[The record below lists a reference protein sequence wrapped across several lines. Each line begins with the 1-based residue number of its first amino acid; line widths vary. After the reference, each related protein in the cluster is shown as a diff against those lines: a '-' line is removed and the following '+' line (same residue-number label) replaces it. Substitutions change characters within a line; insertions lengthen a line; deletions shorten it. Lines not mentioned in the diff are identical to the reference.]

1 MRTRLTWKANRKA
14 SPGPATPG
22 YNEPETLD
30 HPAAYEDPGPHD
42 YENGDTSSWAE
53 DPTKGP
59 YPNSAPPALPG
70 TEEPQGHPAT
80 DPKHYFPR
88 GVSASLVKAMEKK
101 AAKCI
106 RIASS
111 MLGEGAPQIAIED
124 QAVDLMSLPDRQI
137 QATLKR
143 LAGDD
148 EDAEEVSKDDLST
161 YAQAYGGRVMDSP
174 YWTKQ
179 YGKKTYEIVFPSSG
193 AAGDCADEMAAH
205 YDVSQ
210 DGRNVIVKGFAESQR
225 RAEQQRRL
233 REAEEKE
240 ADDLM
245 VEDDEKSSSKK
256 AEDDS
261 DEDDESDDEGETAG
275 KKAARFQR
283 LAAYW
288 TRVAKAAGE
297 VPEAFKKQWD
307 KSEDKGEDEDKKE
320 ETKKEAK
327 SRGRKASDMPGD
339 QNDPKHYNY
348 RQQGRLAEQADDE
361 DEALLAAMLDEEAKS
376 SSEDEDEALLAEML
390 DEGMKAS
397 DEDEALLA
405 EMLKEDA
412 PKAEPAKTE
421 TPKEDA
427 KEAML
432 GDDEQAMLDDMLA
445 DDGVLDGVPVAED
458 VVIDEDPMGL
468 VDDGLDAFDD
478 MELNSLY
485 GSKFAGD
492 EEKKEDA
499 EAKADVKEEKAEEKT
514 PKEARSN
521 KTAAVRPQPRKASNG
536 VRAIG
541 SVPTVSTD
549 RDVENLSKLWE
560 SAPNIS
566 EIFK

>member
-1 MRTRLTWKANRKA
+1 MRTRLTWAKTNRKA

-22 YNEPETLD
+22 YNGPETLD

-59 YPNSAPPALPG
+59 YPNSAHPALPG
-70 TEEPQGHPAT
+70 TDEPQGHPAT

-106 RIASS
+106 RIASA
-111 MLGEGAPQIAIED
+111 MLGQGAPQLAIED

-137 QATLKR
+137 QATLQR
-143 LAGDD
+143 LAED
-148 EDAEEVSKDDLST
+148 EEE
-161 YAQAYGGRVMDSP
+161 G
-174 YWTKQ
+174 
-179 YGKKTYEIVFPSSG
+179 
-193 AAGDCADEMAAH
+193 
-205 YDVSQ
+205 
-210 DGRNVIVKGFAESQR
+210 
-225 RAEQQRRL
+225 
-233 REAEEKE
+233 KE

-245 VEDDEKSSSKK
+245 VEEDEDKTSSKK
-256 AEDDS
+256 A
-261 DEDDESDDEGETAG
+261 DEDEDTDDEDEAGEETAG

-283 LAAYW
+283 LAKYW

-307 KSEDKGEDEDKKE
+307 KDEDKSDSKDE
-320 ETKKEAK
+320 DKSETKKEAR
-327 SRGRKASDMPGD
+327 SRSRKASDMPGD

-348 RQQGRLAEQADDE
+348 RQQGKLADLAGDEDEALLAAMLDEETKGASEDDE
-361 DEALLAAMLDEEAKS
+361 DEALLAAMLDEGMTAS
-376 SSEDEDEALLAEML
+376 DED
-390 DEGMKAS
+390 

-412 PKAEPAKTE
+412 
-421 TPKEDA
+421 PKEDA

-445 DDGVLDGVPVAED
+445 DDAVLDGVPVVDED

-468 VDDGLDAFDD
+468 VDDGGFDD

-492 EEKKEDA
+492 DEKKEDA
-499 EAKADVKEEKAEEKT
+499 AAKSDVKEEKAEEKT

-541 SVPTVSTD
+541 SVPTAVAD

>member
-111 MLGEGAPQIAIED
+111 MLGGGAPQIAIED

-148 EDAEEVSKDDLST
+148 EDAEE
-161 YAQAYGGRVMDSP
+161 
-174 YWTKQ
+174 
-179 YGKKTYEIVFPSSG
+179 
-193 AAGDCADEMAAH
+193 
-205 YDVSQ
+205 
-210 DGRNVIVKGFAESQR
+210 
-225 RAEQQRRL
+225 
-233 REAEEKE
+233 KE

-245 VEDDEKSSSKK
+245 VEDDEKSSAKK

-307 KSEDKGEDEDKKE
+307 KSEDKGDDEDKKE

-376 SSEDEDEALLAEML
+376 ASDDEDEALLAEML

-445 DDGVLDGVPVAED
+445 EDDVLDGVPVAED

-468 VDDGLDAFDD
+468 VDDGLGDFDD